1 MRLAPVPLFF
11 RQHPEE
17 AIEFS
22 GYSGQITH
30 GNRKAYDACRYY
42 GALIVAALKNYAKDQ
57 LLDKDFYKKHQSWFG
72 DKPLCDEIRMIAE
85 GSYKTKGGYEDGIRG
100 NDYIVNALEAALW
113 AFWSD
118 ENKFEKGVLAAV
130 NLGDD
135 TDTTAAIYG
144 QLAGAYYGYKSLPKR
159 WVEQVYAKK
168 YILQLSKWIAYEGN
182 QWKKTEVTSSSNQ
195 LSVGTVSSASVDD
208 LSTNES
214 TTTNRHYLQK
224 TSSGTLPSR
233 RKTEYNVSPS
243 PPKNPSSSSASAQN
257 PSYNNDKN
265 SDQHPY
271 FEAQSDS
278 NTAPNISQK
287 PIIDEQRPPK
297 KTSTP
302 INSRKKK

>member
-11 RQHPEE
+11 HQHREK

-22 GYSGQITH
+22 GYSGLITH
-30 GNRKAYDACRYY
+30 GDTKAYDACRYY
-42 GALIVAALKNYAKDQ
+42 GALIVAASNGCKKED
-57 LLDKDFYKKHQSWFG
+57 LLDKRFYEKNQSWFG
-72 DKPLCDEIRMIAE
+72 DTPLCDEIRLIAE
-85 GSYKTKGGYEDGIRG
+85 GSYQRKGGYEDGIRG
-100 NDYIVNALEAALW
+100 KGYIVNALEAALW

-144 QLAGAYYGYKSLPKR
+144 QLAGAYYGYKNLPKH

-168 YILQLSKWIAYEGN
+168 YILQLSKWIAYEGK

-214 TTTNRHYLQK
+214 ATTDRHYLEK
-224 TSSGTLPSR
+224 TSSGTVPSR
-233 RKTEYNVSPS
+233 RKPEYNVSPS
-243 PPKNPSSSSASAQN
+243 PPKNPSSSSASRKN

-265 SDQHPY
+265 SDQ
-271 FEAQSDS
+271 
-278 NTAPNISQK
+278 K
-287 PIIDEQRPPK
+287 PITDEQRPPK
-297 KTSTP
+297 KISTP
-302 INSRKKK
+302 INSRKQN